1 MSTYPPWPNK
11 GPLLGSGEGTI
22 PMCRLNPARA
32 APPRRL
38 VIPLVL
44 RRGGG
49 AAIADAARA
58 TGGGRVAR
66 LAEPVEAAVVDEV
79 AVHVEGG
86 GVGRVVAVHHHEL
99 HLVGGLPVP
108 LPLVDE
114 PIVDLL
120 QVQPRRLGQRHLL
133 TLLLNT

>member
-58 TGGGRVAR
+58 TGPAPSTRPAPPSDSP
-66 LAEPVEAAVVDEV
+66 AQ
-79 AVHVEGG
+79 
-86 GVGRVVAVHHHEL
+86 
-99 HLVGGLPVP
+99 HLG
-108 LPLVDE
+108 
-114 PIVDLL
+114 
-120 QVQPRRLGQRHLL
+120 
-133 TLLLNT
+133 